1 MGPLERRRI
10 PSLALPLRT
19 PVEAFSQGR
28 GRLLSSGAG
37 RSAGNYADVAPVQD
51 VPVGVRHVHSDADCG
66 ARVCDVPGAGG
77 GTGPARA
84 AGTPVL
90 PVQDAG
96 PPGPA
101 QSPGESQSDLLA
113 SAREFL
119 RRHSVLREGMSVVG
133 QLEVP
138 TGLSSTVHGVYRLV
152 RRARHVREG

>member
-10 PSLALPLRT
+10 PSLALSLST

-28 GRLLSSGAG
+28 GRLLASGAG
-37 RSAGNYADVAPVQD
+37 RTAGNDADVAPVQD

-66 ARVCDVPGAGG
+66 ARVCDMPGAGG

-101 QSPGESQSDLLA
+101 QSPGKNQS
-113 SAREFL
+113 
-119 RRHSVLREGMSVVG
+119 
-133 QLEVP
+133 
-138 TGLSSTVHGVYRLV
+138 
-152 RRARHVREG
+152 